1 MKTIKRTIKKSD
13 KVAAKKLDVLKNI
26 RLNYDQL
33 QEINAYAASVDRTSS
48 YVIRA
53 WIQKGLYEAVPL

>member
-1 MKTIKRTIKKSD
+1 MKRTTKKSD

-26 RLNYDQL
+26 RINYHQL

-48 YVIRA
+48 YVIRS
-53 WIQKGLYEAVPL
+53 WIQKGLHEAAL